1 MCGSCD
7 SKEICEVNELFGRLY
22 MLNYTIKYEDTFD
35 DILKRLR
42 HDACIRP
49 DLRKY
54 SVKLDTYTAKWME
67 KMTASD
73 IECYRRPPD
82 GCLPYR
88 YVKSNITDEQAKMM
102 SLEELERTV
111 KDSYYAPPMEDEDAE
126 VIRPSLFRS
135 YVSRSNSLKKRFN
148 KNAMRLFRNFL

>member
-7 SKEICEVNELFGRLY
+7 SNEMCDVNELFGQLY
-22 MLNYTIKYEDTFD
+22 RIGYTIKDSDMFD
-35 DILKRLR
+35 NILKQLR
-42 HDACIRP
+42 HDACIKP

-67 KMTASD
+67 KMTVSD

-88 YVKSNITDEQAKMM
+88 YVHSNITDEQAKMM
-102 SLEELERTV
+102 SLEELEKAV

-126 VIRPSLFRS
+126 VIRPSLFTS
-135 YVSRSNSLKKRFN
+135 YVSRNHSALKKR
-148 KNAMRLFRNFL
+148 LFHHLFL

>member
-7 SKEICEVNELFGRLY
+7 NDEMCDVNELFGQLY
-22 MLNYTIKYEDTFD
+22 RLNYTIKYEDTFD

-42 HDACIRP
+42 HDACIKP
-49 DLRKY
+49 DLRRY

-67 KMTASD
+67 KMTADD

-88 YVKSNITDEQAKMM
+88 YVESNITEQAKMM
-102 SLEELERTV
+102 SLEELEKAV
-111 KDSYYAPPMEDEDAE
+111 KDSYYAPPMEDEDVE

>member
-7 SKEICEVNELFGRLY
+7 SNEMCDVNELFGRLY
-22 MLNYTIKYEDTFD
+22 RLGYTITYSDTFD
-35 DILKRLR
+35 DILKQLR
-42 HDACIRP
+42 HDACIMP
-49 DLRKY
+49 ELRKY

-67 KMTASD
+67 KMTADD

-88 YVKSNITDEQAKMM
+88 YVESNLTQEQVKMM
-102 SLEELERTV
+102 SLEELEKAA

-126 VIRPSLFRS
+126 VIRPSLFTS
-135 YVSRSNSLKKRFN
+135 SVSRNHGALKKR
-148 KNAMRLFRNFL
+148 LFTIAF

>member
-7 SKEICEVNELFGRLY
+7 NDEMCDVNELFQQLY
-22 MLNYTIKYEDTFD
+22 RRGYSVAYSDTFD

-42 HDACIRP
+42 HDACIKP

-54 SVKLDTYTAKWME
+54 SVKLDTYNAKWME

-88 YVKSNITDEQAKMM
+88 YVQSNITDEQAKMM
-102 SLEELERTV
+102 SLEELEKAV
-111 KDSYYAPPMEDEDAE
+111 KDSYYAPPMDDEDAE
-126 VIRPSLFRS
+126 VIRPSIFTS
-135 YVSRSNSLKKRFN
+135 YVRNYFKKSIY
-148 KNAMRLFRNFL
+148 KNAVRRFPIF

>member
-7 SKEICEVNELFGRLY
+7 SKEMCEVNELFGALY
-22 MLNYTIKYEDTFD
+22 RLNYTIKYEDTFD

-42 HDACIRP
+42 HDACIKP

-67 KMTASD
+67 KMTADD

-88 YVKSNITDEQAKMM
+88 YVESNITEEQSKMM
-102 SLEELERTV
+102 SLEELERAV
-111 KDSYYAPPMEDEDAE
+111 KDSYYAPPMEDEDTE
-126 VIRPSLFRS
+126 IIRPSIFTS
-135 YVSRSNSLKKRFN
+135 YKVGNTLVLKKRAL
-148 KNAMRLFRNFL
+148 KRLCF

>member
-7 SKEICEVNELFGRLY
+7 SKEMCEVNELFGALY
-22 MLNYTIKYEDTFD
+22 RHGYTVKYEDTFD

-42 HDACIRP
+42 RDACIKP

-67 KMTASD
+67 KMTADD

-88 YVKSNITDEQAKMM
+88 YVESNMTDEQVKMM
-102 SLEELERTV
+102 SLQELERAV

-135 YVSRSNSLKKRFN
+135 YKVGNTLVLKKSAL
-148 KNAMRLFRNFL
+148 KRLCF